1 MYAPLC
7 LYGMTFLKDK
17 DQVEELVQDVFVK
30 LWEKRDQL
38 QIQTSLKSYLY
49 TSVKNS
55 ILNYIKSQKVRS
67 SYANEMQQQE
77 EPTYLSVDD
86 FENIELQNRIENL
99 VNAMPTERLKVFKLS
114 RYEGLKY
121 KEIAQKLGISIKT
134 VENQMG
140 KALKYL
146 RENLA
151 DVIVLFVSYFLI
163 DYIF

>member
-1 MYAPLC
+1 
-7 LYGMTFLKDK
+7 MTFLKDK

-30 LWEKRDQL
+30 FWEKRDQL

-86 FENIELQNRIENL
+86 FENVELQNRIENL

-151 DVIVLFVSYFLI
+151 DVIVLFVCYFLI
-163 DYIF
+163 DYFF

>member
-1 MYAPLC
+1 
-7 LYGMTFLKDK
+7 MTFLKDK